1 MISAQEYLYASQ
13 TVEKSLVICLER
25 LVRLS
30 MLRPTTVRGY
40 KLLTS
45 DHECSMGVHGLLS
58 YALGR
63 VEEQGRGSWRSLR
76 GACLI
81 ADGHSVA
88 HWIAEEA
95 LGEDYVAWAGGFER
109 WVACPREGSLWLS
122 WSSHEWR

>member
-1 MISAQEYLYASQ
+1 
-13 TVEKSLVICLER
+13 
-25 LVRLS
+25 
-30 MLRPTTVRGY
+30 
-40 KLLTS
+40 
-45 DHECSMGVHGLLS
+45 MGVHGLLS

-95 LGEDYVAWAGGFER
+95 LEEDYVAWAGGFER
-109 WVACPREGSLWLS
+109 WLHVRGRVRCGCSGPRMNSDDGGWPPGSLS
-122 WSSHEWR
+122 CMKRP